1 MPVQIPKVW
10 KCMPFLSISIWMS
23 NFVQHRL
30 QVCLVIIS
38 WRMWRQMAQKAA
50 ARVSVRGVLQNNCSI
65 ARICSNTNIT
75 SEQFFVRVPR
85 MVPRQDAGNTL
96 QITATRSSLTSGKP
110 GVNSR
115 PGAQGIHVSPHLSDN
130 IISKKNIFKY
140 FQIFSKR
147 YVLFHQCLGGG
158 CCVRCFFVGSYD
170 GREEEK
176 SVTYRAAGSGRGA
189 RVSALCPDQRTLG
202 GK

>member
-10 KCMPFLSISIWMS
+10 KCMPFLSISFWMS

-85 MVPRQDAGNTL
+85 MVPRGRMPATL
-96 QITATRSSLTSGKP
+96 CISPAP
-110 GVNSR
+110 GAPWHRVNSR
-115 PGAQGIHVSPHLSDN
+115 PGAQGIHVSPHLSEN

-147 YVLFHQCLGGG
+147 YVLFHQRLGGG

-189 RVSALCPDQRTLG
+189 IVSALCPDRRTLD

>member
-1 MPVQIPKVW
+1 MFAFSEYCRV
-10 KCMPFLSISIWMS
+10 LSIWIS

-30 QVCLVIIS
+30 HVCLVIIS
-38 WRMWRQMAQKAA
+38 LRMWRQMAQKAA
-50 ARVSVRGVLQNNCSI
+50 ARVGVRGVLQNNCSI

-96 QITATRSSLTSGKP
+96 HITATRSSLTPGKLLSWGSGNP
-110 GVNSR
+110 
-115 PGAQGIHVSPHLSDN
+115 PYLSDN
-130 IISKKNIFKY
+130 ILSTQRK
-140 FQIFSKR
+140 IFSKCTLSSTSWR
-147 YVLFHQCLGGG
+147 PVLYP
-158 CCVRCFFVGSYD
+158 VFFVGSYD

-176 SVTYRAAGSGRGA
+176 RVTYRAAGSGRGA
-189 RVSALCPDQRTLG
+189 RVSAVCPDQRSLG

>member
-10 KCMPFLSISIWMS
+10 KCMPFLSISIWIS

-96 QITATRSSLTSGKP
+96 QITATRSSLTSGILP
-110 GVNSR
+110 
-115 PGAQGIHVSPHLSDN
+115 
-130 IISKKNIFKY
+130 KNIFKTICTLSQTSRRWVLCPV
-140 FQIFSKR
+140 FFCRELRRKR
-147 YVLFHQCLGGG
+147 
-158 CCVRCFFVGSYD
+158 
-170 GREEEK
+170 GREECYLPHGGIWAR
-176 SVTYRAAGSGRGA
+176 SA
-189 RVSALCPDQRTLG
+189 RVGSVSGPAHARR
-202 GK
+202 

>member
-1 MPVQIPKVW
+1 MPFQIPKVW
-10 KCMPFLSISIWMS
+10 KCMPFLSISIWIS
-23 NFVQHRL
+23 NFVQHRS

-96 QITATRSSLTSGKP
+96 QITGTRSSLTSGKLP
-110 GVNSR
+110 SWGSGNPR
-115 PGAQGIHVSPHLSDN
+115 VSAPLWKYY
-130 IISKKNIFKY
+130 IKEKY
-140 FQIFSKR
+140 FHIFSKR
-147 YVLFHQCLGGG
+147 YDMYSFINVSA
-158 CCVRCFFVGSYD
+158 VGVVSGVFCRELRRKR
-170 GREEEK
+170 GREECYLLTARRDLGEE
-176 SVTYRAAGSGRGA
+176 RACRLCVRTSA
-189 RVSALCPDQRTLG
+189 R
-202 GK
+202 

>member
-10 KCMPFLSISIWMS
+10 KCMPFLSIS

-30 QVCLVIIS
+30 HVCLVIIS

-50 ARVSVRGVLQNNCSI
+50 ARVGVRGVLQNNCSI

-96 QITATRSSLTSGKP
+96 HITATRSSLTPGKLPSWGSGNP
-110 GVNSR
+110 R
-115 PGAQGIHVSPHLSDN
+115 VSVPL
-130 IISKKNIFKY
+130 IIFYQPKEKY
-140 FQIFSKR
+140 FQN
-147 YVLFHQCLGGG
+147 VLFHQHLDGRCYVRYFLSGATTEERKRRELLTARRDLGEERA
-158 CCVRCFFVGSYD
+158 CRLCVRTS
-170 GREEEK
+170 
-176 SVTYRAAGSGRGA
+176 A
-189 RVSALCPDQRTLG
+189 R
-202 GK
+202 

>member
-10 KCMPFLSISIWMS
+10 KCMPFLSISIWIS

-96 QITATRSSLTSGKP
+96 QITATRSSLTSGKLP
-110 GVNSR
+110 
-115 PGAQGIHVSPHLSDN
+115 
-130 IISKKNIFKY
+130 KNIFKTICTLSSMSQRWVLCPV
-140 FQIFSKR
+140 FICRELRRKR
-147 YVLFHQCLGGG
+147 
-158 CCVRCFFVGSYD
+158 
-170 GREEEK
+170 GREEC
-176 SVTYRAAGSGRGA
+176 YLPRGGIWARSA
-189 RVSALCPDQRTLG
+189 RVGSVSGPALARR
-202 GK
+202 

>member
-10 KCMPFLSISIWMS
+10 KCMPFLSISIWIS
-23 NFVQHRL
+23 NFVQHRS

-85 MVPRQDAGNTL
+85 MVPRQDAG
-96 QITATRSSLTSGKP
+96 TRSSLTLGKLP
-110 GVNSR
+110 
-115 PGAQGIHVSPHLSDN
+115 
-130 IISKKNIFKY
+130 KNIFKTICTLSSMSRRWVLCPV
-140 FQIFSKR
+140 FFLSGATTEERKR
-147 YVLFHQCLGGG
+147 RVLLTARRDLGEKRA
-158 CCVRCFFVGSYD
+158 CRLCVRTS
-170 GREEEK
+170 
-176 SVTYRAAGSGRGA
+176 A
-189 RVSALCPDQRTLG
+189 R
-202 GK
+202 

>member
-10 KCMPFLSISIWMS
+10 KCMPFLSISIWIS

-96 QITATRSSLTSGKP
+96 QITATRSSLTSGNP

-140 FQIFSKR
+140 FQNDMYSFINVSAVGVVSGVFLSGATTEERKR
-147 YVLFHQCLGGG
+147 RVLLTARRDLGEERA
-158 CCVRCFFVGSYD
+158 CRLCVRTS
-170 GREEEK
+170 
-176 SVTYRAAGSGRGA
+176 A
-189 RVSALCPDQRTLG
+189 R
-202 GK
+202 

>member
-1 MPVQIPKVW
+1 
-10 KCMPFLSISIWMS
+10 
-23 NFVQHRL
+23 
-30 QVCLVIIS
+30 
-38 WRMWRQMAQKAA
+38 MAQKAA

-96 QITATRSSLTSGKP
+96 QITATRSSLTSGNP

-130 IISKKNIFKY
+130 IISKKNIFIY
-140 FQIFSKR
+140 FQNDMICTLSSMSR
-147 YVLFHQCLGGG
+147 RWVLCPVF
-158 CCVRCFFVGSYD
+158 FFVGSYD

-189 RVSALCPDQRTLG
+189 RVSALCPDQRSLG

>member
-10 KCMPFLSISIWMS
+10 KCMPFLSISIWIS

-96 QITATRSSLTSGKP
+96 QITATRSSLTSGKLP
-110 GVNSR
+110 
-115 PGAQGIHVSPHLSDN
+115 I
-130 IISKKNIFKY
+130 NIFKT
-140 FQIFSKR
+140 ICTLSSTSR
-147 YVLFHQCLGGG
+147 RWVLCPVF
-158 CCVRCFFVGSYD
+158 FFVGSYD

-189 RVSALCPDQRTLG
+189 LVSALCPDQRTLG